1 MHIYISGALEIILGL
16 NTYIETS
23 LVTRETGV
31 LVLSK
36 ENFQR
41 LFNRKF
47 AIKSV
52 SIMRERLTMRLYLY
66 IHRSE
71 GTEDGSPFL
80 KFLTYMLHDSDALD
94 QLKRMKRKEREAKK
108 GIVSQSDLDNAEAR
122 SRARDAKEMALMMKK
137 LNVKPS
143 VTYDHGPWN
152 EASNKV
158 IEHIESGY
166 HGYIERARSRGA
178 VSPKDTKVKRN
189 GGSSYLSQ
197 VGLLHFNP

>member
-1 MHIYISGALEIILGL
+1 MEIILGL

-47 AIKSV
+47 AAKTL
-52 SIMRERLTMRLYLY
+52 SILRERLTMRLYLY

-71 GTEDGSPFL
+71 GSEDGSPFL
-80 KFLTYMLHDSDALD
+80 KFLTYMLQDSDALD
-94 QLKRMKRKEREAKK
+94 RLKLMKRKEREAKQ
-108 GIVSQSDLDNAEAR
+108 GIVSQSDIDLADAR
-122 SRARDAKEMALMMKK
+122 SKARDAKEMALMMKK

-152 EASNKV
+152 EASHKV
-158 IEHIESGY
+158 IEQIESGY
-166 HGYIERARSRGA
+166 HSYIERARSRGT
-178 VSPKDTKVKRN
+178 VSPKDTKEKRT
-189 GGSSYLSQ
+189 GSYLSQ
-197 VGLLHFNP
+197 VDFFLL